1 MCAVGGL
8 EAEVYVAACVHTVW
22 VEGGMHE
29 RGPEAEAVSGRVC
42 AVRATEGV
50 GGK

>member
-1 MCAVGGL
+1 MVGGL
-8 EAEVYVAACVHTVW
+8 EAEAYAVACVRTVW

-29 RGPEAEAVSGRVC
+29 WGPEAEVVSGRVC